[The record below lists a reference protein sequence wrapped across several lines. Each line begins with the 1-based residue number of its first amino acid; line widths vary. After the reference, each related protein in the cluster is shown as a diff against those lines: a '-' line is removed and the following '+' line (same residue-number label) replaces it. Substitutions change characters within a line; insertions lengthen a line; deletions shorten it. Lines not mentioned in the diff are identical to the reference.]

1 MQENSVSKDDS
12 SVQFQDWEI
21 EEIFEESNALLH
33 PNQREFT
40 SEEIKQLV
48 LEHGRYVNHKQTV
61 LEDFEKSKTPLFL
74 IIKLSKTP
82 HLLRTTPSSGGD
94 LKR

>member
-1 MQENSVSKDDS
+1 MSNDSMEFQEL
-12 SVQFQDWEI
+12 EI
-21 EEIFEESNALLH
+21 EEILEEANARLA

-40 SEEIKQLV
+40 HEEVKTLV
-48 LEHGRYVNHKQTV
+48 LEHGKYINHKQTV

>member
-1 MQENSVSKDDS
+1 
-12 SVQFQDWEI
+12 
-21 EEIFEESNALLH
+21 
-33 PNQREFT
+33 
-40 SEEIKQLV
+40 
-48 LEHGRYVNHKQTV
+48 
-61 LEDFEKSKTPLFL
+61 DFEKSKTPLFL